1 MPARRGARDTGVS
14 GVKLYDLREEGRIVQ
29 RQLTTTPN
37 PVVEA
42 RLTMSHAILAHVLL
56 GLSDAGFYEYLSG
69 RDSFAASD
77 AVKALALDEFT
88 FRSLLDYL
96 VGCGALVVDEA
107 DDDVHRLTEKGR
119 RYFNVYSRGVMNVYL
134 GGYGSV
140 LHKLGSVL
148 KRQVALADPSLVRST
163 RHAAAGAAYST
174 CTFTIP
180 DVFAAMDD
188 KHAKVCLDLGCG
200 TGDFL
205 IQYVLR
211 DETSRG
217 IGIDIS
223 GDALEQARANAEAF
237 GVADRLAF
245 HEAAVGPHPL
255 GVPAEALGE
264 VEIVTSMYMLHEFGR
279 NGREA
284 IVDVIRSLKR
294 ELPGRLLLAL
304 EVEACEPAEF
314 ARQVPPAPH
323 YGRLD
328 YRLIH
333 ALSGQGLPR
342 SQDDW
347 HGIFEDAGCSVVER
361 GIPTGGS
368 LIYIAQM

>member
-1 MPARRGARDTGVS
+1 
-14 GVKLYDLREEGRIVQ
+14 LRAEGRIVAQ
-29 RQLTTTPN
+29 QLNGSPK

-69 RDSFAASD
+69 RGEFAVSD
-77 AVKALALDEFT
+77 AVRALDLDEFT

-96 VGCGALVVDEA
+96 VGCGALVA
-107 DDDVHRLTEKGR
+107 GDDDPDVLRLTEKGR

-134 GGYGSV
+134 GGYGRV
-140 LHKLGSVL
+140 LHALGSVL
-148 KRQVALADPSLVRST
+148 KRRVELSDASLARST

-205 IQYVLR
+205 IQFVLR

-217 IGIDIS
+217 IGVDLS
-223 GDALEQARANAEAF
+223 GEALAQARANAQAF

-255 GVPAEALGE
+255 GVPPGALDD
-264 VEIVTSMYMLHEFGR
+264 VDIVTSMYMLHEFGR
-279 NGREA
+279 NGCEA
-284 IVDVIRSLKR
+284 IVDVIGALKA
-294 ELPGRLLLAL
+294 ELPGRMLLAL